1 MSKEVVKKR
10 VRRVKKDGTV
20 NKAKNIRRHNAADQ
34 GFKIPK
40 DGGLNASGNDGAY
53 KSTLPTAKHRDRDQE
68 KKLEKT
74 IRISMAVVGLIILL
88 IGIYIGVSY
97 FSTSNRIVQKI
108 SEGNA
113 LLNQEEYESAIDV
126 YKEALELDPDRV
138 EIKNHIA
145 NVYVIIAGTMGET
158 DEAIE
163 VYQTA
168 LSYNIGNVAAY
179 WGVANIFEGRG
190 DEANMMSALTT
201 GYANTGDVN
210 IGAKLDA
217 IQAEKDRIQAEADAL
232 AAEQAAE
239 EAERAAQEEA
249 NNQLLQPLLEL
260 FKNDDIDG
268 VKELI
273 REEAYV
279 DMADELINADDVYYC
294 GEKDAEGNRN
304 GKGVGVYANGY
315 YYYGDY
321 AGNVR
326 SGSGIWIRAV
336 YSESSSIGSYIF
348 KGTWSEDK
356 PNGSGEATSNFY
368 KDRIGSTG
376 LVKQVI
382 TGSYGNGLEEG
393 KMSMVG
399 TTKAGK
405 TLKYTYETSAGV
417 AKKISDEKTG
427 VEGQYY
433 IGKTSS
439 SSDPMLMSDDS
450 PRGVEGFV
458 E

>member
-10 VRRVKKDGTV
+10 VRRVKKDSG
-20 NKAKNIRRHNAADQ
+20 KAVRKPAGKENQTDDISV
-34 GFKIPK
+34 P
-40 DGGLNASGNDGAY
+40 
-53 KSTLPTAKHRDRDQE
+53 KHRNKEKE
-68 KKLEKT
+68 KKLEWT
-74 IRISMAVVGLIILL
+74 LRIVMAVVGLIILL
-88 IGIYIGVSY
+88 IGLYIGVSH
-97 FSTSNRIVQKI
+97 FSTPNKIVQKLT
-108 SEGNA
+108 EGNA
-113 LLNQEEYESAIDV
+113 YLEQQDYENAITV
-126 YKEALELDPDRV
+126 YKEALELEPESA
-138 EIKNHIA
+138 EIKNHIS
-145 NVYVIIAGTMGET
+145 NVYILIAQTMGET
-158 DEAIE
+158 DEAID

-168 LSYNIGNVAAY
+168 LAYNIGNVSAY

-249 NNQLLQPLLEL
+249 HNQLLQPLLEL
-260 FKNDDIDG
+260 FQNDDIDG
-268 VKELI
+268 VKDLI

-279 DMADELINADDVYYC
+279 DLSDELISAEDVYYC
-294 GEKDAEGNRN
+294 GEKDADGNRS

-326 SGSGIWIRAV
+326 SGSGIWIRAM

-348 KGTWSEDK
+348 KGTWSEDQ

-368 KDRIGSTG
+368 KDKIGSTG

-382 TGSYGNGLEEG
+382 TGSYSNGLEEG
-393 KMSMVG
+393 KMAMTG

-405 TLKYTYETSAGV
+405 TLKYTYTTSAGV

-450 PRGVEGFV
+450 PRGVEGFT

>member
-10 VRRVKKDGTV
+10 VRRVKKEDISHKE
-20 NKAKNIRRHNAADQ
+20 NKRKEKSIHRKEHQ
-34 GFKIPK
+34 KISRDDALQP
-40 DGGLNASGNDGAY
+40 
-53 KSTLPTAKHRDRDQE
+53 KHRDKE
-68 KKLEKT
+68 KEKRT
-74 IRISMAVVGLIILL
+74 EWILRIVMAVVGLIILL
-88 IGIYIGVSY
+88 IGIYICVSH
-97 FSTSNRIVQKI
+97 FSTSNQIVKKLA
-108 SEGNA
+108 EGNA
-113 LLNQEEYESAIDV
+113 YLDNQEYENAIEI
-126 YKEALELDPDRV
+126 YKEALELNPDSI
-138 EIKNHIA
+138 EIKNHIS
-145 NVYVIIAGTMGET
+145 NVYIMIAQTLGET
-158 DEAIE
+158 DEAID

-168 LSYNIGNVAAY
+168 LAYNIGNVSAY

-201 GYANTGDVN
+201 GYTNTGDVN

-232 AAEQAAE
+232 AAEQAAV

-260 FKNDDIDG
+260 FQKEDMDG
-268 VKELI
+268 VKDLI
-273 REEAYV
+273 RDEAYV
-279 DMADELINADDVYYC
+279 TMSDELINADDVYYC
-294 GEKDAEGNRN
+294 GEKDADGNKN
-304 GKGVGVYANGY
+304 GKGVGAYANGY

-348 KGTWSEDK
+348 KGTWSDDK
-356 PNGSGEATSNFY
+356 PNGTGEAASNFY
-368 KDRIGSTG
+368 KDKIGSTG
-376 LVKQVI
+376 LIKQVI
-382 TGSYGNGLEEG
+382 TGSYSNGLEEG
-393 KMSMVG
+393 KMSMNG

-405 TLKYTYETSAGV
+405 TLKYTYETSGGV
-417 AKKISDEKTG
+417 AKKISNEKTG

>member
-10 VRRVKKDGTV
+10 VRRVKKEDISHKE
-20 NKAKNIRRHNAADQ
+20 NKHKEKSIHHKEHQ
-34 GFKIPK
+34 KISRDDAPQ
-40 DGGLNASGNDGAY
+40 
-53 KSTLPTAKHRDRDQE
+53 PKHRDKE
-68 KKLEKT
+68 KEKRT
-74 IRISMAVVGLIILL
+74 EWILRIIMAVLGLVILL
-88 IGIYIGVSY
+88 IGIYICVSH
-97 FSTSNRIVQKI
+97 FSTSNKIVKKLA
-108 SEGNA
+108 EGNA
-113 LLNQEEYESAIDV
+113 YLDNQEYENAIEI
-126 YKEALELDPDRV
+126 YKEALELNPDST
-138 EIKNHIA
+138 EIKNHIS
-145 NVYVIIAGTMGET
+145 NVYIMIAQTLGET
-158 DEAIE
+158 DEAID

-168 LSYNIGNVAAY
+168 LAYNIGNVSAY

-201 GYANTGDVN
+201 GYTNTGDVN

-260 FKNDDIDG
+260 FEQEDMDG
-268 VKELI
+268 VKDLI
-273 REEAYV
+273 RGEAYV
-279 DMADELINADDVYYC
+279 TMSDELINAEDVYYC
-294 GEKDAEGNRN
+294 GEKDADGNKS
-304 GKGVGVYANGY
+304 GKGVGAYANGY

-321 AGNVR
+321 AGNMR
-326 SGSGIWIRAV
+326 SGSGIWVRAV

-348 KGTWSEDK
+348 KGAWSDDK
-356 PNGSGEATSNFY
+356 PNGTGEATSNFY
-368 KDRIGSTG
+368 KDKIGSTG

-382 TGSYGNGLEEG
+382 TGSYSNGLEEG
-393 KMSMVG
+393 KMSMTG

-405 TLKYTYETSAGV
+405 TLKYAYETSGGV
-417 AKKISDEKTG
+417 AKKISNEKTG

-450 PRGVEGFV
+450 PRGVEGFI